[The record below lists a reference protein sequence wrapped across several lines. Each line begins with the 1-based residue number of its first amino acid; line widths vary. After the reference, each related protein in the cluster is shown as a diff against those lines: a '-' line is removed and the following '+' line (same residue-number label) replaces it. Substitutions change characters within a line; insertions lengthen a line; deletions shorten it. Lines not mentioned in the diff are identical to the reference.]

1 MRFRKAINMPALVLA
16 VCSAAPWAVPMYR
29 AWGSSCLFLQEKQKM
44 CQAGGMWL
52 WLGTSS
58 LAAGLTAG
66 LKASLKS
73 GLHGKMLAF

>member
-1 MRFRKAINMPALVLA
+1 M
-16 VCSAAPWAVPMYR
+16 
-29 AWGSSCLFLQEKQKM
+29 GSSCLLLQEKQKM